1 MTNDVKGGKEWKGL
15 GQLSSGSFCRIA
27 SPGADWPAL
36 LPADADARPSH
47 QTLTP
52 PSRLLITLTKCLSSL
67 DQRCLL
73 EAQRVLK
80 GGKKQ
85 STLESESE

>member
-1 MTNDVKGGKEWKGL
+1 MMEGKGMEGVGTTEL
-15 GQLSSGSFCRIA
+15 FCRIA

-73 EAQRVLK
+73 EAQCVLK